1 MNARTF
7 KVGARVLLVAVVAVC
22 LLFTLST
29 FTQNKVSKKNIMFI
43 AKSSDSNFWK
53 TAFQGAQAA
62 ANEYNVNLTIKAPQ
76 TEDDYAVQNQL
87 IQWGV
92 DNKMDAIVFSACDFD
107 RSVER
112 AEHAMEEGIPVISV
126 DSPINSQKVQ
136 MMIGT
141 NNIAAGAQVGEELAR
156 LTGQQG
162 IVGVINCEEIGAVGI
177 QREAGL
183 LEALKKYPQ
192 MKVVDIRYTISNV
205 EDPKRKTLEMLAE
218 HPDINAIATFNE
230 WTTLGVGEALEE
242 LNISGSD
249 YAVVGFDTNIKS
261 IEQLENGIYD
271 ALIVQ
276 NPFAMGY
283 MGVQQALE
291 YKKNAKHEAF
301 IDTGTTVITAQNMY
315 NMENQK
321 LLFPFSN

>member
-7 KVGARVLLVAVVAVC
+7 KVGVRVLLVAVVAVC

-43 AKSSDSNFWK
+43 AKSSESNFWK

-141 NNIAAGAQVGEELAR
+141 NNIVAGAQVGEELAR